1 MSKLTDRIRRATRV
15 EAAPLG
21 FAAAAAR
28 TRTPTQLLGVLVVA
42 DAANAIA
49 AARDAGADFYLVKG
63 AAQPGGVPDVPEGV
77 SVGVWPADF
86 GTEGIEA
93 AKSAGADFVVIDLDH
108 TPASVLLDDSVGHVL
123 LAPGDL
129 EDTLLRAVEALPIDA
144 VLLSDGP
151 GNLTIRRQ
159 LELRRLHGLTQKPLL
174 MVAPP
179 TLSEQE
185 LLALRDIG
193 VVGVVVDTKEK
204 GSAGQLSALRATIDN
219 LPARRRRREEAPTPI
234 LPRAPMASEAQE
246 EQEDE

>member
-1 MSKLTDRIRRATRV
+1 
-15 EAAPLG
+15 
-21 FAAAAAR
+21 
-28 TRTPTQLLGVLVVA
+28 
-42 DAANAIA
+42 
-49 AARDAGADFYLVKG
+49 
-63 AAQPGGVPDVPEGV
+63 
-77 SVGVWPADF
+77 
-86 GTEGIEA
+86 
-93 AKSAGADFVVIDLDH
+93 
-108 TPASVLLDDSVGHVL
+108 
-123 LAPGDL
+123 
-129 EDTLLRAVEALPIDA
+129 
-144 VLLSDGP
+144 
-151 GNLTIRRQ
+151 
-159 LELRRLHGLTQKPLL
+159 